1 MDHTKHV
8 RLSQSE
14 LTADNLQGATVY
26 GGDDHKVGSVDHI
39 HGSNLVVIDVGGFL
53 GIGTKPVGVPFSDL
67 DWMRDENGEVH
78 AVTGWT
84 KDQLKAMP
92 EHRD

>member
-14 LTADNLQGATVY
+14 LTDDNLQGATVY
-26 GGDDHKVGSVDHI
+26 GGEDHKVSSVDHI
-39 HGSNLVVIDVGGFL
+39 DGSDLVLTDVGGFL
-53 GIGTKPVGVPFSDL
+53 GIGSKPLAVPFSDL
-67 DWMRDENGEVH
+67 DWMRDENGGVH

-84 KDQLKAMP
+84 KDQLKPMP
-92 EHRD
+92 ERRD